1 MCKDLRLPKNTPKQV
16 LIWAKKV
23 EGFYLTQELRQL
35 DYNAAL
41 HEIKAAYDSDRS
53 TLMGIG
59 EELYEAAKW
68 DAWPE

>member
-1 MCKDLRLPKNTPKQV
+1 MNDKLILPKNTPKQV
-16 LIWAKKV
+16 ISWVKKV

-35 DYNAAL
+35 DYNATL

-59 EELYEAAKW
+59 EELHEAAKW